1 MSFTFINWTSR
12 VAIEGRFAELRRLSQ
27 GSNEPMI
34 PWDYHLQFG
43 KTAARTEAL
52 KWIWRA

>member
-34 PWDYHLQFG
+34 PWDYHIQFG

-52 KWIWRA
+52 KWIWQA